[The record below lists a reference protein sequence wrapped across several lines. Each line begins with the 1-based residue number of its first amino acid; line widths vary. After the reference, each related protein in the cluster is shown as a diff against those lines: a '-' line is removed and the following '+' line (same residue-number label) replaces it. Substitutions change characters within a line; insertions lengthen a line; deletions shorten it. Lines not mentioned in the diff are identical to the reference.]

1 MVVELTVKTKD
12 ICNTFVEKPIKVA
25 NKVFLFKPMIAI
37 FSFKGKLGD
46 KVIKKQFDL
55 WEEAC
60 EWIRNA
66 DFTTLTFEGVSYG
79 FGFTSPVVFELCKKA
94 GDECKLH
101 VPAKIT
107 TNAQYAPT
115 RERFIKSCSEFV
127 YARFHELPNNL
138 PVHIADI
145 DDFYLVY
152 PLRQDELGEIDYYNV
167 KVAKKQFALEDIID
181 EEGNTIFDNMND
193 HAENN
198 SWLNKIRK
206 WWKN

>member
-25 NKVFLFKPMIAI
+25 NKVFLFKPMSAI

-101 VPAKIT
+101 VPAKIST
-107 TNAQYAPT
+107 IAQYTPT
-115 RERFIKSCSEFV
+115 RERYIKTCTEFIMS
-127 YARFHELPNNL
+127 RFKEVPDSLPIYIKN
-138 PVHIADI
+138 I
-145 DDFYLVY
+145 DDFNLIY
-152 PLRQDELGEIDYYNV
+152 PPRQASYYDIDYYNV
-167 KVAKKQFALEDIID
+167 RPIEQQGQES
-181 EEGNTIFDNMND
+181 NIFDNIDDSGEND
-193 HAENN
+193 
-198 SWLNKIRK
+198 SFLNKIRR
-206 WWKN
+206 WWNR